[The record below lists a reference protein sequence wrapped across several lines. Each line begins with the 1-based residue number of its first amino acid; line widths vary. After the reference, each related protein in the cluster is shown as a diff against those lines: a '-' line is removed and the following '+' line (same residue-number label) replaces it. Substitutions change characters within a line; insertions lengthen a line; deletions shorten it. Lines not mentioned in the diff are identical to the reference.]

1 MNSAKRQAG
10 LGFAGWIILVM
21 LFGGVMTIGMKL
33 FPIYLDNSTM
43 SRVLDDLSN
52 ENGLAGRPDRTI
64 YEMITKRFKINNIR
78 EYKIR
83 DIVKIKRTNDRTDLV
98 MSYETRVPFVGN
110 VDLIASF
117 HKQVVL
123 RN

>member
-52 ENGLAGRPDRTI
+52 ENGLAGRPDRII

>member
-10 LGFAGWIILVM
+10 LGFAGWLILVM

-33 FPIYLDNSTM
+33 FPVFLDNSTM
-43 SRVLDDLSN
+43 SRVLDDLSD
-52 ENGLAGRPDRTI
+52 ESGLGSRPDRII
-64 YEMITKRFKINNIR
+64 YEIITKRFKINNIR

-83 DIVKIKRTNDRTDLV
+83 DIIKIRRTNDRTDV
-98 MSYETRVPFVGN
+98 IMSYETRVPFIGN

-117 HKQVVL
+117 HKEIVL
-123 RN
+123 RP